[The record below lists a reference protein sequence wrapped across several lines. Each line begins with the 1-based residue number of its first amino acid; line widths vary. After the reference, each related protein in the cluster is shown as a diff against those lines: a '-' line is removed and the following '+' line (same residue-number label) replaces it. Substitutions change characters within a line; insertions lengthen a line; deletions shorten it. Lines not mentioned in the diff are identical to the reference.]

1 MKLTD
6 AKLRN
11 LNVPGK
17 HFDGGGLYLELTKAG
32 GRYWRLKYR
41 HGGKEKRLAFGVY
54 PAVSLKDA
62 RDRAADARKVMQAGD
77 DPGALRKSDKAKAVH
92 EAVNTLEAAARGWL
106 VHQSARWA
114 PVTVSRIT
122 ASLEADIFPEL
133 GLRPMAGIKPGEV
146 MAAIKKIEA
155 RGAGDQAGRVLQRVK
170 SIYRWAVTHERIESN
185 PMLDLVLS
193 EILKPRE
200 VNHRA
205 AMPDRELPDF
215 LRKLAAYEG
224 DPHTVQ
230 GLRLLMLTAT
240 RPGEVRGAR
249 WTEFDLDA
257 AIWVIPPER
266 MKMRHEHR
274 VPLSLQAVEVLRT
287 MQALSGDREL
297 VFPSPFYPSK
307 PLSDNTFNSAL
318 ARMGYKNTAT
328 AHGFRALFSTVANEC
343 GWNPDVIERQLA
355 HKEQNGVR
363 AAYHRSTYMADRIKL
378 LQWWGDYLDARKAGK
393 MLKRPPP
400 AARLR

>member
-11 LNVPGK
+11 LTEPGK

-54 PAVSLKDA
+54 PAVSLKGA
-62 RDRAADARKVMQAGD
+62 RDLAIDARKVLEAGD
-77 DPGALRKSDKAKAVH
+77 DPGALRKSEKAKAAY
-92 EAVNTLEAAARGWL
+92 EAVNTLEAAARDWL

-114 PVTVSRIT
+114 PVTLARIG
-122 ASLEADIFPEL
+122 ASLETDIFPVL
-133 GLRPMAGIKPGEV
+133 GSRPMASIKPGEV

-170 SIYRWAVTHERIESN
+170 SGYRWAVTHERIDSN

-205 AMPDRELPDF
+205 AMADKELPVF
-215 LRKLAAYEG
+215 LARLASYDG
-224 DPHTVQ
+224 DPNTVHA
-230 GLRLLMLTAT
+230 LRLLILTAT
-240 RPGEVRGAR
+240 RPGETRGAM
-249 WTEFDLDA
+249 WAEFDLESA
-257 AIWVIPPER
+257 LWIIPAER
-266 MKMRHEHR
+266 MKMRTEHR
-274 VPLSLQAVEVLRT
+274 VPLSTQAVEVLRT
-287 MQALSGDREL
+287 MQTLSGGGEL

-307 PLSDNTFNSAL
+307 SLSENTFNSAL

-363 AAYHRSTYMADRIKL
+363 AAYHRSTYLNDRERL
-378 LQWWGDYLDARKAGK
+378 MQWWG
-393 MLKRPPP
+393 
-400 AARLR
+400 